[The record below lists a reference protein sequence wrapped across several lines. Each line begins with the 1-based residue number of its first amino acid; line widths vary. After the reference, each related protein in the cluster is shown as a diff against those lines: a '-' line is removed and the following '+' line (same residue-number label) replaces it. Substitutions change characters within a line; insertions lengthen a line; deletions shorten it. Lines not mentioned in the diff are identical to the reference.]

1 MNRFQFVASVSIAI
15 VLGLTVTVSAQDRPT
30 VDLAAGYAY
39 SYITNNDGTSMP
51 TGWFASVAGYLTPN
65 VAIVGEGTGAYKS
78 QSSTFSNAGLSFSVN
93 ADLRL
98 YTYQAGPRVLSSHT
112 NPTRVFG
119 QFLVGA
125 ATLSA
130 TGSASGSG
138 FSASSSGSETHL
150 ALTPGGGVEV
160 RASDHIAVRFIAN
173 FQLIHSD
180 SDWGKVFHT
189 GVGIVWTGR

>member
-1 MNRFQFVASVSIAI
+1 MNRISFVTPLSIAI
-15 VLGLTVTVSAQDRPT
+15 ALGLTGNLWAQDRPT
-30 VDLAAGYAY
+30 VDVAGGYAF

-51 TGWFASVAGYLTPN
+51 TGWFASVAGHLTPN

-78 QSSTFSNAGLSFSVN
+78 QSSTFSNAGLSLSVN
-93 ADLRL
+93 ADMRL
-98 YTYQAGPRVLSSHT
+98 YTYQAGPRILSSHMS
-112 NPTRVFG
+112 PTRVFG
-119 QFLVGA
+119 QFLIGA

-130 TGSASGSG
+130 TGSAVGSG
-138 FSASSSGSETHL
+138 ISASSSGSETHL
-150 ALTPGGGVEV
+150 ALTPGGGIEV
-160 RASDHIAVRFIAN
+160 RATDHIAVRFIVN